1 MPNDEPRTPNSN
13 SQLYYEIAQSASDPN
28 RPWQL
33 VEKDASGEE
42 YSRTGF
48 RTYGDAWHAAE
59 RRKSDE
65 IGCQATLLIRAAQQQ
80 AFRPSEYKADILTWS
95 ERQASLLRR
104 IAAGEKIIDQID
116 WENVIEEVDSAGRRQ
131 LTEVRSL
138 LVQALAS
145 MLKAWAWPGRPEIP
159 RWQTEA
165 RGFQREATDLLTPS
179 MLRRIN
185 INDFYFK
192 AIRLLPKLIDDEQP
206 LLFPTEC
213 PFTLDD
219 LLGN

>member
-1 MPNDEPRTPNSN
+1 MPNDELRTPSSN

-65 IGCQATLLIRAAQQQ
+65 IGCQAKLLIRAAQQQ
-80 AFRPSEYKADILTWS
+80 AFRPNEYKADILTWS

-116 WENVIEEVDSAGRRQ
+116 WENVIEEVDFAGRRQ

-145 MLKAWAWPGRPEIP
+145 MLKAWAWPGSTRGSPLANRSAGLSERGYGSPYPEHAAADQYQ
-159 RWQTEA
+159 RFL
-165 RGFQREATDLLTPS
+165 FQSDKTVA
-179 MLRRIN
+179 
-185 INDFYFK
+185 
-192 AIRLLPKLIDDEQP
+192 
-206 LLFPTEC
+206 
-213 PFTLDD
+213 
-219 LLGN
+219 